1 MGQAKRTLLFVRPL
15 TWLFG
20 SLMELVGGWRLIGGR
35 MRINTVLLTFLEQG
49 KRDKDDA
56 AY

>member
-20 SLMELVGGWRLIGGR
+20 SLMELVGGWRLIGER
-35 MRINTVLLTFLEQG
+35 MRINTDLLTFLEQG
-49 KRDKDDA
+49 KCDKDDA